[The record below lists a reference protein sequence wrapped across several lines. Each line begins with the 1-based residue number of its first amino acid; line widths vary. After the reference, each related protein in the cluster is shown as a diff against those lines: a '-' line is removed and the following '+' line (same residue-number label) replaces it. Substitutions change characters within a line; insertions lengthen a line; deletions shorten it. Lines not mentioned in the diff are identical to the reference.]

1 MSKEIVIDVQQEQIR
16 VAFLEEGE
24 LVELHIEDNDQQRIA
39 GNIYRGRVVN
49 VLPGMQAAFVD
60 IGLEKNAFLYAGDIN
75 TDKEVFVFNG
85 NDNSKIEDSLCC
97 PSIQDL
103 LKEGQEITVQVQKEP
118 IGTKGAKVTTH
129 ITLPGRYMVLMPTVN
144 YVGVSRR
151 IEDERERQRLKE
163 AAERIKPET
172 MGLIVRTAA
181 MDKDIDDFRPDL
193 EFLLKL
199 WNKIKDREGRRG
211 RVPRLLHKD
220 ESIVYRTVRDLFTGD
235 VGRLIVN
242 DKNQYY
248 KIREWVKFIA
258 PNLSNSV
265 EIYEAGRS
273 IFQEYGIEDMIAKIV
288 QKKVWLKNGG
298 YIIIEP
304 TEALTAIDVNTGK
317 YVGGDSLED
326 TVLKTNLEAAEEIAR
341 QIRLRDLGGI
351 IIIDFI
357 DMELEEH
364 RQQVMEVLKEA
375 LKRDRTKTNVL
386 GFTELGLLEMP
397 RKKVRARI
405 SQSLLKPCPHCNGS
419 GIYRHNFIDNANN
432 SVVE

>member
-1 MSKEIVIDVQQEQIR
+1 VSKEIIIDVQQEQTR
-16 VAFLEEGE
+16 VAFLEESE
-24 LVELHIEDNDQQRIA
+24 LVELHIEDNEQQRIA

-75 TDKEVFVFNG
+75 TDKAVFEFNG
-85 NDNSKIEDSLCC
+85 NDSNKIADNLCG
-97 PSIQDL
+97 PSIKDL

-129 ITLPGRYMVLMPTVN
+129 ITLPGRYTVLMPTVN

-151 IEDERERQRLKE
+151 IEDEKERQRLKE
-163 AAERIKPET
+163 VAECVKPDA

-181 MDKDIDDFRPDL
+181 MDKDTSDFKSDV
-193 EFLLKL
+193 EFLIKL
-199 WNKIKDREGRRG
+199 WNKIKDRESRKS

-235 VGRLIVN
+235 VDRLIVN

-258 PNLSNSV
+258 PNLINFV
-265 EIYEAGRS
+265 EYFESDRN
-273 IFQEYGIEDMIAKIV
+273 IFQVYGIEEKIEKIV
-288 QKKVWLKNGG
+288 QKKVWLRNGG

-317 YVGGDSLED
+317 YVGEDNLED
-326 TVLKTNLEAAEEIAR
+326 TVLNTNMEAAREIAR

-351 IIIDFI
+351 IVIDFI

-364 RQQVMEVLKEA
+364 RQKVLEVLKEA

-386 GFTELGLLEMP
+386 GFTELGLLEMT
-397 RKKVRARI
+397 RKKVRDQLA
-405 SQSLLKPCPHCNGS
+405 QALQKPCPYCG
-419 GIYRHNFIDNANN
+419 GTGVCGYNFIDNANN

>member
-1 MSKEIVIDVQQEQIR
+1 M
-16 VAFLEEGE
+16 
-24 LVELHIEDNDQQRIA
+24 
-39 GNIYRGRVVN
+39 
-49 VLPGMQAAFVD
+49 
-60 IGLEKNAFLYAGDIN
+60 
-75 TDKEVFVFNG
+75 
-85 NDNSKIEDSLCC
+85 
-97 PSIQDL
+97 
-103 LKEGQEITVQVQKEP
+103 
-118 IGTKGAKVTTH
+118 
-129 ITLPGRYMVLMPTVN
+129 
-144 YVGVSRR
+144 
-151 IEDERERQRLKE
+151 
-163 AAERIKPET
+163 
-172 MGLIVRTAA
+172 
-181 MDKDIDDFRPDL
+181 
-193 EFLLKL
+193 
-199 WNKIKDREGRRG
+199 
-211 RVPRLLHKD
+211 
-220 ESIVYRTVRDLFTGD
+220 FTGD

-386 GFTELGLLEMP
+386 GFTELGLLEMT